1 MKSIECGIKG
11 TSEITVSSSELAVN
25 VGSGSLEV
33 FATPV
38 MIMLME
44 KAACTCIA
52 SYLENDETTVGT
64 EMNVKHISATP
75 QGMRV
80 CAEAVLTS
88 VNGRELTFTVK
99 ASDESGL
106 IGEGEHKR
114 FLVLGEKFTAKTKA
128 KLQ

>member
-1 MKSIECGIKG
+1 MANISDNYRVD
-11 TSEITVSSSELAVN
+11 ITVTEKDTALAH
-25 VGSGSLEV
+25 GSGGLEV
-33 FATPV
+33 LATPA
-38 MIMLME
+38 MIALME
-44 KAACTCIA
+44 NAAFSLLKSEGA
-52 SYLENDETTVGT
+52 DSVGT

-88 VNGRELTFTVK
+88 VNGRELTFSVK

-114 FLVLGEKFTAKTKA
+114 FLVYGEKFTAKTQA